1 MTKDC
6 GAFWTCR
13 GTFGKTCSLTT
24 KVVYWTFTLVIRP
37 LLTNGFT
44 VWWPGVT
51 YKVSRPELSR
61 LHRLAS
67 LAITGVMRMASAAV
81 VEVVLV
87 LRPLNVM
94 TEAEAQA
101 EINRLMCSKQWRSKS
116 TNYGNGRKSWD
127 IAHEPFLQMWTDR
140 MLPSYAYDKPF
151 TVTFSNSVSG
161 KRG

>member
-1 MTKDC
+1 
-6 GAFWTCR
+6 
-13 GTFGKTCSLTT
+13 
-24 KVVYWTFTLVIRP
+24 
-37 LLTNGFT
+37 
-44 VWWPGVT
+44 
-51 YKVSRPELSR
+51 
-61 LHRLAS
+61 
-67 LAITGVMRMASAAV
+67 MRMASAAV

-116 TNYGNGRKSWD
+116 TNYGNGRKSWN